1 MITREV
7 PRPAIT
13 ARYFGT
19 FNAVD
24 IHDQRRQSELGSESK
39 WVAKGDNAGKFRLAT
54 TIFGM
59 TMVDTQ
65 LALTCHSYPG
75 HALRSMTTKD
85 FAEVLAE
92 EMVDNSMASSL
103 GPRSRANATRAK
115 APPRSRRTPPTST
128 SS

>member
-24 IHDQRRQSELGSESK
+24 IHDQRRQSELGLESK

-59 TMVDTQ
+59 AVVDTQ
-65 LALTCHSYPG
+65 RRSLAFRFILDLG
-75 HALRSMTTKD
+75 IALARE
-85 FAEVLAE
+85 F
-92 EMVDNSMASSL
+92 
-103 GPRSRANATRAK
+103 P
-115 APPRSRRTPPTST
+115 
-128 SS
+128 